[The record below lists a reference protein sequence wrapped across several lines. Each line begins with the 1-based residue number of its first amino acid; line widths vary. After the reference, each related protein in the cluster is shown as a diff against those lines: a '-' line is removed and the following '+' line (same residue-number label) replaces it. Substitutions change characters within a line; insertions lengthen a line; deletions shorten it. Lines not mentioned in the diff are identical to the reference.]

1 MKLISY
7 KMTHDTG
14 FAPNPFFGVLTIA
27 TCKPGIRRSSTR
39 KKGDWIAGF
48 GSKTMCGDQV
58 GKERLI
64 FLMEVTEEPLSIKDY
79 YHEYIIKRPIMYGRA
94 DFLALMQTKHP
105 SVVDSHIERGICY
118 SVPSPYSPSDS
129 HQSSPASAPT
139 PPKNEASYKVHVPA
153 KFKADLEKCAT
164 YRKHSIS
171 SYSRQVILTHLYGY
185 LPYDHELFGE
195 HPPVGIDED

>member
-1 MKLISY
+1 M
-7 KMTHDTG
+7 
-14 FAPNPFFGVLTIA
+14 NFFF
-27 TCKPGIRRSSTR
+27 R
-39 KKGDWIAGF
+39 KKDD
-48 GSKTMCGDQV
+48 T
-58 GKERLI
+58 KENETTSRYSINLSGRPYNQYQDRDATI
-64 FLMEVTEEPLSIKDY
+64 KLWLPEHAKKKIDEVCS
-79 YHEYIIKRPIMYGRA
+79 YIDTTASDFIRQILFVHMYGRA

-105 SVVDSHIERGICY
+105 SVVDSHIERGIRY
-118 SVPSPYSPSDS
+118 SVSSPSSPSGS

-153 KFKADLEKCAT
+153 KFKVDLEQCAT